1 MIAIYS
7 RQSVDKK
14 ESISIETQINFCK
27 KTIEDGEPFK
37 VYTDKGYSGS
47 NTHRPAFE
55 KMINDFESG
64 LYTKLVVYKVD
75 RISRSILDFADII
88 GVLERAKVKFA
99 SATETFDTS
108 TPIGRAM
115 LHIIMVF
122 AQLERETIQTR
133 ITDNYYAR
141 AKKGYYMG
149 GPPAY
154 GFKKVATNVDG
165 HKTSMYAPD
174 ENQLPNVIKM
184 FELYLSNRSLGDV
197 SKYLNQQGITA
208 AKGGN
213 WDSSKISKLLNNP
226 AYVKADAD
234 VYTYYASKGVKIEN
248 DISEFIGEKG
258 CYLYGKR
265 DSNQRKYTNLENH
278 TLSIALHD
286 GVIDSFLWLRCQD
299 KLNSNVQIGNSG
311 QGKYSWLSGIIK
323 CGYCGYSLVV
333 VTAAKVKYNKF
344 YCSGHRSYN
353 ICDDY
358 GKGQDIID
366 IEEVVRSQI
375 FERINEM
382 SNTIYSFENTDT
394 MLINSIKL
402 KLIAIEKQIDHIVDQ
417 ICNGGEALTKLLN
430 SKAEIL
436 VLEKNEL
443 QKDLEKETSAARTA
457 YYDDI
462 RKCIDNWDLST
473 LEQKKIVARDMIK
486 EVAVKNDMI
495 DIEWKV

>member
-1 MIAIYS
+1 MINIYA

-27 KTIEDGEPFK
+27 KIIEDGEPYK
-37 VYTDKGYSGS
+37 VYIDKGYSGS
-47 NTHRPAFE
+47 NTHRPGFE

-64 LYTKLVVYKVD
+64 LCTKLIVYKVD
-75 RISRSILDFADII
+75 RISRSILDFADIVGI
-88 GVLERAKVKFA
+88 LDKYKVKFA

-122 AQLERETIQTR
+122 AQLERETIQNR

-149 GPPAY
+149 GPAPY
-154 GFKKVATNVDG
+154 GFKKVAAVADG

-174 ENQLPNVIKM
+174 EIQLPNLLKM
-184 FELYLSNRSLGDV
+184 FELYLSNMSLGDI
-197 SKYLNQQGITA
+197 SRYLNENGIPA

-213 WDSSKISKLLNNP
+213 WESSKISRLLNNP

-234 VYTYYASKGVKIEN
+234 VYTYYASRGVKIEN
-248 DISEFIGEKG
+248 DISEFTGVRG

-265 DSNQRKYTNLENH
+265 DRNARKYTNVEDH
-278 TLSIALHD
+278 VLSLALHE
-286 GVIDSFLWLRCQD
+286 GVLESSPWLRCQD

-333 VTAAKVKYNKF
+333 VRSKDYKKF
-344 YCSGHRSYN
+344 YCSGHRSYHLCN
-353 ICDDY
+353 EFGE
-358 GKGQDIID
+358 GKNVED

-375 FERINEM
+375 FERIEAM
-382 SNTIYSFENTDT
+382 SSTICSFEEADT
-394 MLINSIKL
+394 ILINSIKL
-402 KLIAIEKQIDHIVDQ
+402 KLISVENQIEHIINQ
-417 ICNGGEALTKLLN
+417 ICNAGEALTRLLN
-430 SKAEIL
+430 SKAEALIT
-436 VLEKNEL
+436 EKESL
-443 QKDLEKETSAARTA
+443 QKELEKETSAVRTA

-462 RKCIDNWDLST
+462 KKCIDNWDGNSI
-473 LEQKKIVARDMIK
+473 EQKKIVARDMIK
-486 EVAVKNDMI
+486 QVTVKNKNI
-495 DIEWKV
+495 DIDWKV